1 MRWGIPVLVLTAIE
15 ALPLLV
21 CGANEVAR
29 KRTDLA
35 TRR

>member
-15 ALPLLV
+15 ALPLCL
-21 CGANEVAR
+21 GANEVAH
-29 KRTDLA
+29 KRTRSR